1 MQFRKPLTA
10 TAVAL
15 GMTFGGVAVAQDAA
29 PETEM
34 PEAQT
39 EMPEAQTEAP
49 MAAPGAD
56 SAEFSQQQLESFVAA
71 ALEVSG
77 IQQEAASQ
85 LMATEDQAE
94 QDTVLQEANQQM
106 IEAIESEPGISV
118 PEYIAI
124 AEAAETDQALR
135 SQLEQMIVAAQMD
148 QPQE

>member
-1 MQFRKPLTA
+1 MQFSKPLAA

-15 GMTFGGVAVAQDAA
+15 GLTFGSVAFAQDAA
-29 PETEM
+29 PEA
-34 PEAQT
+34 EA

-49 MAAPGAD
+49 MQAPGA
-56 SAEFSQQQLESFVAA
+56 ETTQFTEEQLESFVSA

-85 LMATEDQAE
+85 LMAMEDQAE

-106 IEAIESEPGISV
+106 IEAIESEPGITV
-118 PEYIAI
+118 PQYIAI
-124 AEAAETDQALR
+124 AEAAETDPSLR
-135 SQLEQMIVAAQMD
+135 AQLEQMIVAAQMD

>member
-29 PETEM
+29 PE
-34 PEAQT
+34 A

-56 SAEFSQQQLESFVAA
+56 SAQFSQEQLESFVAA

-135 SQLEQMIVAAQMD
+135 SQLEQMIVSAQMD

>member
-15 GMTFGGVAVAQDAA
+15 GMTFGGRGRRAGLGARSRDARGA
-29 PETEM
+29 DRS
-34 PEAQT
+34 ADGG
-39 EMPEAQTEAP
+39 AR
-49 MAAPGAD
+49 AD
-56 SAEFSQQQLESFVAA
+56 SAQFSQEQLESFVAA

-135 SQLEQMIVAAQMD
+135 SQLEQMIVSAQMD